1 MKRNRKII
9 FKIVIITIILR
20 FFGKVSYARYTQSD
34 CLKGRQPV
42 AQPIF
47 NLKEGIP
54 IKINTE
60 NKTGNYEFS
69 IENFKENKVSDTGFW
84 YTIEIALDVDLESFE
99 SNLNFKLYNEEQEI
113 ELTNLKTEPILIN
126 GNKKIEQKYRL
137 NINYNESEV
146 DDKEDIELDK
156 IIEEILSDI
165 HIKINAEQE
174 NI

>member
-1 MKRNRKII
+1 M
-9 FKIVIITIILR
+9 
-20 FFGKVSYARYTQSD
+20 
-34 CLKGRQPV
+34 
-42 AQPIF
+42 
-47 NLKEGIP
+47 
-54 IKINTE
+54 
-60 NKTGNYEFS
+60 
-69 IENFKENKVSDTGFW
+69 
-84 YTIEIALDVDLESFE
+84 
-99 SNLNFKLYNEEQEI
+99 NFKLYNEEQEI